1 MYELSIENNRK
12 VEALQ
17 EMIEVNKKQFTQK
30 LKEELNLK
38 NEKI

>member
-38 NEKI
+38 NEKV